1 MSISTTGL
9 NIQASASSPPATTVT
24 YSYTGADQT
33 FTVPAGV
40 YSIEITEMKGAS
52 GGQIT
57 TGGWSTPGKGG
68 LVSGTL
74 AVTPG
79 EVLTIVVGGAGGTTS
94 SATPI
99 YGGGAPGN
107 NTGQTGTNGGG
118 RTAIRRGGGDIVVAG
133 GGGGGAAISAFNDNN
148 AGSGGGSNGDNGQGT
163 DHSGSAT
170 GSTGGGGGTQIAVG
184 AGGAGFNTAA
194 NFGSPGSGFQGG
206 APSYQCGGG
215 GAGYYGGGG
224 GGYSINDTTN
234 SAGGGG
240 GGSSYVGLLTGT
252 VITVSGGGAVFPDP
266 GTLTFTYTAIPPG
279 VVTILA
285 GITNIN
291 SSDAINMTTNAINT
305 ATSLVSISTTTT
317 NIKSTDTI
325 NLSTT
330 QTNITTSTMNLQG
343 YLYTNVVSTATT
355 FVNRR
360 MRCITVDTGGG
371 DFWDSTGILYA
382 NTTGVANFT
391 NSDSPTG
398 GFEYACYDAVFS
410 LAGFDGTLDAY
421 NLTLT
426 GCYVTPAVNSSG
438 NWYAACRAMAL
449 PGVVGPPPALHTK
462 WYVTGIFFPKT
473 LGAN

>member
-1 MSISTTGL
+1 MAAPAMQAIA
-9 NIQASASSPPATTVT
+9 NITLGAASASVT
-24 YSYTGADQT
+24 FSNIPQTYRDLYVVISGQTTGALNNVRVQYNGDT
-33 FTVPAGV
+33 NSN
-40 YSIEITEMKGAS
+40 YI
-52 GGQIT
+52 
-57 TGGWSTPGKGG
+57 
-68 LVSGTL
+68 
-74 AVTPG
+74 AVRMLG
-79 EVLTIVVGGAGGTTS
+79 DGS
-94 SATPI
+94 SASSASS
-99 YGGGAPGN
+99 GSQAFVQWGDMGALDTII
-107 NTGQTGTNGGG
+107 TGSVLDYSATDKNKTSLV
-118 RTAIRRGGGDIVVAG
+118 RG
-133 GGGGGAAISAFNDNN
+133 NN
-148 AGSGGGSNGDNGQGT
+148 AGSGGGSNGGDGQGT

-170 GSTGGGGGTQIAVG
+170 GSTGGGGGTQTYNG

-224 GGYSINDTTN
+224 GGYSINDSTN

-240 GGSSYVGLLTGT
+240 GGSSLVANLTGT
-252 VITVSGGGAVFPDP
+252 IITVSGGGAVFPDP
-266 GTLTFTYTAIPPG
+266 GTLTFTYAATPPG
-279 VVTILA
+279 VVNILA

-305 ATSLVSISTTTT
+305 DTDLFSLSTITT

-438 NWYAACRAMAL
+438 NWFANCRATAL
-449 PGVVGPPPALHTK
+449 PGTPGPPPTYHTK